1 MKIRTGDLLIFVVLL
16 LIGGLMLT
24 SNLFRAKEPG
34 NIAILEIDGV
44 IVERFDLDADLEN
57 YRAETARGY
66 NILDFADGAVR
77 VIEADCPDK
86 ICIQFGWIRQVG
98 QTIVCLPHR
107 LIIRVVSEA
116 SEQQLDGVAY

>member
-1 MKIRTGDLLIFVVLL
+1 MIFVVLL
-16 LIGGLMLT
+16 LIGGIMLT